1 MILLNHSTPAQE
13 PKIRVTAPINN
24 SRFMVGVLGLFFCF
38 FCFAFFGLRDS
49 LLLIGINTTPGR
61 RHASLSC
68 CVRKDFGG
76 KISNGFAVA
85 NFVNKE
91 STESIDKVL
100 KRKVEVFYDALY
112 KTTWSQSKSAIVWWK
127 QVFTCSTG
135 GSCFVFLMSFF
146 SACFCQ
152 WVQSSRI
159 CCGRFLTE
167 WRDLNW
173 MTVLKRTA

>member
-38 FCFAFFGLRDS
+38 AFFGLRDS

-61 RHASLSC
+61 RHTSLSC

-112 KTTWSQSKSAIVWWK
+112 KTT
-127 QVFTCSTG
+127 
-135 GSCFVFLMSFF
+135 
-146 SACFCQ
+146 
-152 WVQSSRI
+152 
-159 CCGRFLTE
+159 
-167 WRDLNW
+167 
-173 MTVLKRTA
+173 